1 MTSVFETARMYTH
14 AAPDMPLANIFS
26 VTTFELA

>member
-14 AAPDMPLANIFS
+14 EPPAIPLARVFGI
-26 VTTFELA
+26 TTFELG